1 MSVVGRIEF
10 NLRVGGYRK
19 IADIDEKR
27 EGSLSSGLCDTGRTS
42 ISGLD
47 LNLIIP
53 GPSLIINQS
62 SMNLELAAKFG
73 FGLF

>member
-10 NLRVGGYRK
+10 NLRVGSYRM
-19 IADIDEKR
+19 IADIDER
-27 EGSLSSGLCDTGRTS
+27 GGALSSGLCDTGRTS
-42 ISGLD
+42 ISDLD
-47 LNLIIP
+47 FNLIIP

>member
-10 NLRVGGYRK
+10 NLRVGSYRM
-19 IADIDEKR
+19 IADIDER
-27 EGSLSSGLCDTGRTS
+27 GALSSGLCDTGRTS
-42 ISGLD
+42 ISDLD
-47 LNLIIP
+47 FNLIIP